1 MKTSSSYLPH
11 RESLMR
17 GSVLALLALRLYF
30 VCGKPPRIGVGLGAC
45 AGRRAGLRLCGG
57 SGWPDAKE
65 PVDREWEMTGDSA
78 PPGAEVGAFRFR
90 EIALRRKRER
100 MRERAGEETPP
111 RQKNSR
117 PDAGE
122 AREVLDRD
130 DVGRASLR

>member
-1 MKTSSSYLPH
+1 
-11 RESLMR
+11 MR

-30 VCGKPPRIGVGLGAC
+30 VCGKPPRTGVGLGAG

-57 SGWPDAKE
+57 SGWPDAEE

-100 MRERAGEETPP
+100 MRERAGGETPP